1 MHSTGRNIHRG
12 ASTKLKFFSLSSM
25 SEEMQGFRFF
35 LLLFFK
41 AVGYEQVEDR
51 ESFIKAGI

>member
-1 MHSTGRNIHRG
+1 
-12 ASTKLKFFSLSSM
+12 M